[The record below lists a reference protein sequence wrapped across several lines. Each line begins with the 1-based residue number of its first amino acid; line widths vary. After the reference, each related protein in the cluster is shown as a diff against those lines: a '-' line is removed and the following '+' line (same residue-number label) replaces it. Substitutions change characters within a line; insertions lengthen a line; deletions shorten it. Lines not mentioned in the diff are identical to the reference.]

1 MVCDCSGNKILF
13 DVNYPHLDD
22 RKWCNN
28 CETPCIG
35 PKGPKNVPIFNT
47 TYVGRATRRRANGH
61 LDYYDCKKQRG
72 GTCGDQTQFQQTC
85 SAGRCE
91 VVPKTISQLQY
102 KKNIKRHDQNYT
114 GISKKMAYGRYA
126 RTTPGLE
133 TFSSKKVTSLQPKV
147 QEKQDCFINYW
158 CDSL

>member
-1 MVCDCSGNKILF
+1 MVCDCSGNEILF
-13 DVNYPHLDD
+13 DEPEEYPDC
-22 RKWCNN
+22 KGIK
-28 CETPCIG
+28 CEPICVG
-35 PKGPKNVPIFNT
+35 PKGPKNIPIFNT

-72 GTCGDQTQFQQTC
+72 GTCGDKSKFQQIC

-91 VVPKTISQLQY
+91 VVPNTISQLQY

-114 GISKKMAYGRYA
+114 GISKRMAYGRYA

-147 QEKQDCFINYW
+147 QEKQECFMSYW
-158 CDSL
+158 CPER

>member
-1 MVCDCSGNKILF
+1 MSCDCSGNKILF
-13 DVNYPHLDD
+13 DINYPEISK
-22 RKWCNN
+22 REWCDK
-28 CETPCIG
+28 CEPECEG
-35 PKGPKNVPIFNT
+35 PRRPKNVPIFNT
-47 TYVGRATRRRANGH
+47 TYVGRATRHRPINY

-72 GTCGDQTQFQQTC
+72 GNCGDKTKFKQIC

-91 VVPKTISQLQY
+91 TVPKMIKQQDY
-102 KKNIKRHDQNYT
+102 KYNITRHDQNYT

-147 QEKQDCFINYW
+147 QEKQACFNDYW